1 MFMKVQMI
9 TFAAYAIGW
18 FFIPNFINDTILGW
32 ETDTFWPR
40 LMGGAFFGV
49 ALAEWLV
56 IQRLRDRMDLVWPFV
71 WIPLGILL
79 ALLWER
85 IAGDYTGSDRF
96 WWVSVVVTGVFGIG
110 LGWLRAEE
118 R

>member
-1 MFMKVQMI
+1 MKVQI
-9 TFAAYAIGW
+9 VAFAAYAVGW
-18 FFIPNFINDTILGW
+18 FFVPDLINDAILGW
-32 ETDTFWPR
+32 DTDTFWPR
-40 LMGGAFFGV
+40 LMGGAFFGI

-56 IQRLRDRMDLVWPFV
+56 VQRLRDRMDLVWPFV

-85 IAGDYTGSDRF
+85 AAGDYSGSDRF
-96 WWVSVVVTGVFGIG
+96 WWVSVIVTAGFGFG
-110 LGWLRAEE
+110 LGWLRAQE